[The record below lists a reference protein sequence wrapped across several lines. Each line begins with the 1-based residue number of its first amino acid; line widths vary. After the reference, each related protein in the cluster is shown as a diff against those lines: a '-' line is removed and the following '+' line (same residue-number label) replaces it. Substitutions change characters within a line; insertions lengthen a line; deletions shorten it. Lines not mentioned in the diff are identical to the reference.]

1 MDCPSCAQATTAV
14 TLDGHGG
21 RSVEIDLCETCHAFW
36 FDSYESL
43 QLSPASTLTLF
54 TRIGD
59 LAKGKTPAIGRAL
72 RCPRCSARLLP
83 THDRQQNTP
92 FEYWRCDSRHGRF
105 ITFFNFLREKS
116 FITTLS
122 AVQLAELR
130 QNLQVVNC
138 SNCGGP
144 IDLTS
149 ASACGH
155 CGSPVSMLD
164 MKQAEGLIA
173 QLKEA
178 SSPQPIDPALPLN
191 LMRAR
196 RETETAFA
204 AMDQNPDWLNDAST
218 SGLVEASMRMITRW
232 LNRRV

>member
-1 MDCPSCAQATTAV
+1 MTAV
-14 TLDGHGG
+14 TLEGHGG
-21 RSVEIDLCETCHAFW
+21 RSVSIDLCETCHAFW

-43 QLSPASTLTLF
+43 QLSPASTLKLF
-54 TRIGD
+54 TRIGE
-59 LAKGKTPAIGRAL
+59 LSAGKTPAIGRVL
-72 RCPRCSARLLP
+72 RCPRCTARLLT

-116 FITTLS
+116 FIKTLS
-122 AVQLAELR
+122 ANQLDELR
-130 QNLQVVNC
+130 QHIQIVNC

-149 ASACGH
+149 ASACSH

-164 MKQAEGLIA
+164 MKQAEGLIT
-173 QLKEA
+173 QLKDA
-178 SSPQPIDPALPLN
+178 STTAQSIDPALPLN

-196 RETETAFA
+196 RETEAAFA
-204 AMDQNPDWLNDAST
+204 AMEKDPAWLNDASS
-218 SGLVEASMRMITRW
+218 SGLVEASLHMITRW